1 MKYPSAKGKQH
12 SFETANKYPFFTI
25 PILGILRNAMLGKLL
40 KNSEE
45 GKGRYYLEG
54 NERRDSRQPQRNSID
69 RGTRVYIFRGELNCS
84 QNALVTETSENLVQ
98 WFLAV

>member
-1 MKYPSAKGKQH
+1 
-12 SFETANKYPFFTI
+12 
-25 PILGILRNAMLGKLL
+25 MLGKLL

-54 NERRDSRQPQRNSID
+54 NERRDSRQPHRNSID

-98 WFLAV
+98 WFLAVRSG

>member
-1 MKYPSAKGKQH
+1 
-12 SFETANKYPFFTI
+12 
-25 PILGILRNAMLGKLL
+25 MLGKLL

-54 NERRDSRQPQRNSID
+54 NERRDSRHRNSID

-98 WFLAV
+98 WFLAVRSG